1 LLQFRRATAL
11 ADKLLIKTAKVTRPK
26 TVADYLAAAPKDRR
40 AALTR
45 LRKTIKAAAPK
56 ATESISYGMAGYKHK
71 GKSLV
76 YFGYWRDHVALYA
89 TGSEFIKTHGA
100 ELKPYVQS
108 KGTLQ
113 FPLDRPLPYGLV
125 ARIVRSRIA
134 KIEES
139 QR

>member
-11 ADKLLIKTAKVTRPK
+11 AEKLLTRTAKVTRPK
-26 TVADYLAAAPKDRR
+26 TVADYVAAAPKDRR
-40 AALTR
+40 VALTR
-45 LRKTIKAAAPK
+45 LRNTIKAAAPE

-76 YFGYWRDHVALYA
+76 YFGYWKDHVALYA
-89 TGSEFIKTHGA
+89 TGSEFIKTHA
-100 ELKPYVQS
+100 AQLKPYLQS

-125 ARIVRSRIA
+125 TRIVKSRIA
-134 KIEES
+134 KIEEG
-139 QR
+139 